1 MGSKKYLPLT
11 PDELR
16 RILKAY
22 GFIRKRTRGDHEQWE
37 GMTNEKRRVITVQL
51 ISGEYSIDRMKTI
64 IQNMDITA
72 DEFYGRDESIA
83 KRYTGKK

>member
-16 RILKAY
+16 RVLRAF
-22 GFIRKRTRGDHEQWE
+22 GFVRKRTRGDHEQW
-37 GMTNEKRRVITVQL
+37 GGTINEKRRVITVQL

-64 IQNMDITA
+64 IRNMDITS

-83 KRYTGKK
+83 KRHSVKK

>member
-1 MGSKKYLPLT
+1 MGSKKYLLLT
-11 PDELR
+11 PDELQR
-16 RILKAY
+16 VLKAF
-22 GFIRKRTRGDHEQWE
+22 GFVRKRTRGDHEQWE

-72 DEFYGRDESIA
+72 DEFYGQDESIA
-83 KRYTGKK
+83 KRYFGKK

>member
-1 MGSKKYLPLT
+1 MK
-11 PDELR
+11 LR
-16 RILKAY
+16 RVLKAF
-22 GFIRKRTRGDHEQWE
+22 GFMRKRTRGDHEQWE

-83 KRYTGKK
+83 RRYSGKK